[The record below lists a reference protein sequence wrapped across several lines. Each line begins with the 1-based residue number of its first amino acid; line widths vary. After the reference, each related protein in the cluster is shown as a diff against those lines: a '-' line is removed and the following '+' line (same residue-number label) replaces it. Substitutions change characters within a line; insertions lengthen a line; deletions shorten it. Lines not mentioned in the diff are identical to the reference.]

1 MLHTNILWETIT
13 NSEAV
18 FKDQFRRACEICK
31 ELLSAN
37 KTEVILLDGHG
48 RMVFMILFILYNKSI
63 DINIYT
69 FHVFELKRVVY
80 DWHTMFFPASCS
92 HYNTTIFNYRNRKNF
107 LTFSADCVLY
117 LNFCGISD
125 QLTELIEYI
134 AAAIWTTKVRVFV
147 SFGTRGISKERIT
160 RMYEFADNVQKMCE
174 KPHVFSRTSTISGK
188 FVADFV
194 SRRNKFFT
202 YAFFQSNARRI

>member
-1 MLHTNILWETIT
+1 
-13 NSEAV
+13 
-18 FKDQFRRACEICK
+18 
-31 ELLSAN
+31 LLSAN

-48 RMVFMILFILYNKSI
+48 RMVFMILFILYNR
-63 DINIYT
+63 DINIDIYS

-92 HYNTTIFNYRNRKNF
+92 HYNTTIFNYQDRENF

-117 LNFCGISD
+117 LNFCSIRD

-134 AAAIWTTKVRVFV
+134 PAAIYTTGVRVFV
-147 SFGTRGISKERIT
+147 SWGTRGISNERRT
-160 RMYEFADNVQKMCE
+160 RMYEFAENVQRMREEPCE
-174 KPHVFSRTSTISGK
+174 FETSSIKGK
-188 FVADFV
+188 YVAYFV

-202 YAFFQSNARRI
+202 YAFFQSNA